1 MSSVVKDTHHD
12 EHPSG
17 IMRWITTTNHK
28 DIGTLYLWFAMIM
41 FFIGGLMAL
50 VIRSEL
56 FQPGLQFVDPQ
67 FFNSMTTMH
76 ALVMIFG
83 VVMPAFT
90 GLANWMIPI
99 MIGGPDMALPRMN
112 NWSFWIMPF
121 AFAMLLS
128 TLWMDG
134 GAPAGGWT
142 LYPPLSLQTG
152 DAFPFLIFAIHFM
165 GLSSIMGAINIVAT
179 ILNMRAP
186 GMTLM
191 KMPLFVWT
199 WLITAFLL
207 IAVMPV
213 LAGGV
218 TMLLTD
224 KFFGT
229 SFFNAAGGG
238 DPVMFQHIFW
248 FFGHPE
254 VYILILPGFGI
265 ISHIVSTFSRKPVF
279 GYLPM
284 VYAMAGIGFVGFV
297 VWAHHMYTVGLDLN
311 TRIYFLAATMVI
323 AVPTGVKI
331 FSWIA
336 TMWGGSIR
344 FEMPMIWAFG
354 FIFLFTVGG
363 VTGVVLSN
371 AGIDTSLHDTYY
383 VVAHF
388 HYVLSLGAVFTIFAA
403 WFYWHEKIF
412 GIGYNET
419 LARLHFIVTFTGVNL
434 IFFPQHFLGMAGMPR
449 RYVDYADIHAGWNY
463 VSSIGSIITAA
474 GVVLF
479 LILVLEAFI
488 RRRPAKANP
497 WGEGATTLEWTLP
510 SPPPFHQFEDLPVI
524 GKDGEYLGLASELE
538 AKNKK

>member
-1 MSSVVKDTHHD
+1 MSSVVKDTHHED
-12 EHPSG
+12 HPSG

-121 AFAMLLS
+121 AFSMLLS

-238 DPVMFQHIFW
+238 DPVMFLHIFW

-254 VYILILPGFGI
+254 VYILILPSFGVVAAI
-265 ISHIVSTFSRKPVF
+265 IPTFARKPLF
-279 GYLPM
+279 GYCSM
-284 VYAMAGIGFVGFV
+284 VYATAAIAFLSFI
-297 VWAHHMYTVGLDLN
+297 VWAHHMFTVGMP
-311 TRIYFLAATMVI
+311 LAGEVFFMFATMLI
-323 AVPTGVKI
+323 AVPTGVKV
-331 FSWIA
+331 FNWVT
-336 TMWGGSIR
+336 TMWKGAMT
-344 FEMPMIWAFG
+344 FETPMLFAIG
-354 FIFLFTVGG
+354 FIIMFTIGG
-363 VTGVVLSN
+363 FSGLMLAITP
-371 AGIDTSLHDTYY
+371 ADFQYHDTYF

-388 HYVLSLGAVFTIFAA
+388 HYVLVPGSIFAIMA
-403 WFYWHEKIF
+403 ACYFWLPKWTGNMYP
-412 GIGYNET
+412 ET
-419 LARLHFIVTFTGVNL
+419 LGKIHFWLSTFFVNL
-434 IFFPQHFLGMAGMPR
+434 TFFPMHFVGLAGMPR
-449 RYVDYADIHAGWNY
+449 RIPDYSLQFADYNMIA
-463 VSSIGSIITAA
+463 SIGAFGFGFAQLIFLYIIIKTIRG
-474 GVVLF
+474 GV
-479 LILVLEAFI
+479 
-488 RRRPAKANP
+488 KATDKV
-497 WGEGATTLEWTLP
+497 WEGSEGLEWTLP
-510 SPPPFHQFEDLPVI
+510 SPPPYHSFNTPPVI
-524 GKDGEYLGLASELE
+524 K
-538 AKNKK
+538 

>member
-1 MSSVVKDTHHD
+1 MSSVVNDTHHE

-112 NWSFWIMPF
+112 NWSFWILPF
-121 AFAMLLS
+121 AFSMLLS

-165 GLSSIMGAINIVAT
+165 GLSSIMGAINVVAT

-254 VYILILPGFGI
+254 VYILILPSFGVVSAI
-265 ISHIVSTFSRKPVF
+265 IPTFARKPLF
-279 GYLPM
+279 GYSSM
-284 VYAMAGIGFVGFV
+284 VYATASIAFLSFI
-297 VWAHHMYTVGLDLN
+297 VWAHHMFTVGMP
-311 TRIYFLAATMVI
+311 LAGEVFFMFATMLI
-323 AVPTGVKI
+323 AVPTGVKV
-331 FSWIA
+331 FNW
-336 TMWGGSIR
+336 
-344 FEMPMIWAFG
+344 
-354 FIFLFTVGG
+354 
-363 VTGVVLSN
+363 VTTCLLY
-371 AGIDTSLHDTYY
+371 TS
-383 VVAHF
+383 
-388 HYVLSLGAVFTIFAA
+388 
-403 WFYWHEKIF
+403 
-412 GIGYNET
+412 
-419 LARLHFIVTFTGVNL
+419 
-434 IFFPQHFLGMAGMPR
+434 
-449 RYVDYADIHAGWNY
+449 
-463 VSSIGSIITAA
+463 
-474 GVVLF
+474 
-479 LILVLEAFI
+479 
-488 RRRPAKANP
+488 
-497 WGEGATTLEWTLP
+497 P
-510 SPPPFHQFEDLPVI
+510 SPRD
-524 GKDGEYLGLASELE
+524 S
-538 AKNKK
+538 